1 MTMKK
6 EGADKDAGRTPD
18 PSAPK
23 RPYATLDLKATE
35 VKSAENKPDPAKET
49 GSKVEFE
56 IKVDP
61 KAAPKAG
68 DAKAA
73 DPAAATSPNAKT
85 ADTRP
90 SEPAPAKPAVPPP
103 RKSSGIGGF
112 FSHLAAG
119 IVGGFL
125 ALLGADTIGPR
136 IAPQLGWPSAS
147 SQMSEATADLRKRI
161 AGLEAAVTA
170 KPSDDAGI
178 GHKLAG
184 LEQRLSLL
192 DEVARTVGALGSEQ
206 SRIAS
211 EVKSNAEKLSQQPAD
226 ANAEQ
231 RIGKLEDRLR
241 ELASAAATDPQSGK
255 LTQLAGITGRIADLE
270 GSLSSQM
277 QVVRKSVAEQIDA
290 RLTPIGEASEAARAG
305 VLRVDRDMGQVKT
318 DVARIGQRIEAQ
330 KAESDRLGQTLRV
343 LQEETGQ
350 LQGTVTSLKGD
361 LDARLKSAAKPADV
375 SAAIAPLTAKIA
387 ALEGSVQK
395 VVSSEDTRRSNAE
408 RVVLSLELANLKR
421 VVERGQPFAAELAE
435 VRKAS
440 GGRLDLGLLETVQ
453 DKGVATVAELAR
465 DFRSVAN
472 RIADAAAEPSEG
484 GVVDRLLAGARS
496 MVRVRKVGHAAD
508 DGSVEAIVGRIDQ
521 ALKDGRLGDAI
532 AQARSLPASVAAQA
546 KDWLAR
552 AEARHAVDKAIASVE
567 GQLKA
572 SLAGVAAPDAT
583 PKN

>member
-6 EGADKDAGRTPD
+6 EGADKDAGRTTD
-18 PSAPK
+18 PSASK

-35 VKSAENKPDPAKET
+35 VKSAENKGDPAKDAGAKLDPE
-49 GSKVEFE
+49 K
-56 IKVDP
+56 KADP
-61 KAAPKAG
+61 KAGAG
-68 DAKAA
+68 DAKPS
-73 DPAAATSPNAKT
+73 DTAAA
-85 ADTRP
+85 
-90 SEPAPAKPAVPPP
+90 AKPSDAKASPPPSAKPAAVPPP

-147 SQMSEATADLRKRI
+147 SQLSEATADLRKRI
-161 AGLEAAVTA
+161 AGLEAAAA
-170 KPSDDAGI
+170 KPSDDAGTVQ
-178 GHKLAG
+178 KLAG

-211 EVKSNAEKLSQQPAD
+211 EVKANAEKLSQQPAD
-226 ANAEQ
+226 ANADQ
-231 RIGKLEDRLR
+231 RIGKLEERLR
-241 ELASAAATDPQSGK
+241 ELAAAAATDPQSGK
-255 LTQLAGITGRIADLE
+255 LAQLAGITGRIADLE

-305 VLRVDRDMGQVKT
+305 VVRVDRDMGQVKT

-387 ALEGSVQK
+387 SLEGSVQK

-435 VRKAS
+435 VKKAAS
-440 GGRLDLGLLETVQ
+440 GRLDLGLLDSVK

-472 RIADAAAEPSEG
+472 RITDAAAEPSEG
-484 GVVDRLLAGARS
+484 SVVDRLLAGARS

-532 AQARSLPASVAAQA
+532 AQAKSLPASIVAQA
-546 KDWLAR
+546 SDWLAR
-552 AEARHAVDKAIASVE
+552 AEARHAVDKAIAAVE

-572 SLAGVAAPDAT
+572 SLAGVAAPEAT